1 MASCAVTEDV
11 GRCHQPSPRSSG
23 NGAQPCSAAP
33 WLFLPRL
40 PHSSG
45 SCWVFRF
52 FPTVPGYPT
61 PSVALP
67 PSTSIQW
74 PRGLIPS
81 LLKTHWRQNRKV
93 GKMFHKSPLV
103 TLAALLLLAPGLSQ
117 AEAQPKDVCCCD
129 MDRNP
134 RGSRRN
140 PRSLLTSLSCFDLLS
155 DLDLN
160 WVLIKVKNN
169 STWENLV
176 V

>member
-45 SCWVFRF
+45 SCWVFQF
-52 FPTVPGYPT
+52 FPTAPGYPT

-74 PRGLIPS
+74 PRGWIPS
-81 LLKTHWRQNRKV
+81 PLKARWRLNKKV
-93 GKMFHKSPLV
+93 GKMSVISTNPLSICDSGCSVCLSPRPLPSRRSDQMMFGAV
-103 TLAALLLLAPGLSQ
+103 IQTEIQEAPEGILAP
-117 AEAQPKDVCCCD
+117 C
-129 MDRNP
+129 
-134 RGSRRN
+134 
-140 PRSLLTSLSCFDLLS
+140 
-155 DLDLN
+155 
-160 WVLIKVKNN
+160 
-169 STWENLV
+169 
-176 V
+176 